1 MDIDI
6 QQIIIAAKAGG
17 KEIAK
22 YFGEVLE
29 LEEKSMASDFRTKAD
44 TEAEKAILTVLQEA
58 FPDFNIY
65 SEEVGKIDKKSD
77 YTFVIDPL
85 DGSNNFALGIP
96 TFCVSIGLLKRN
108 EIIAGVIHHPILNHT
123 YFAEKGKGA
132 WLEDSRRKV
141 NKESNMM
148 SSTIAYTYGYS
159 ASRELQESLIHE
171 LNKKRV
177 KRFLQNWCPTY
188 ELCLLAAGKIEG
200 IINNDNELYDYCAG
214 KLIAKEAGAKVTD
227 FDGNLEVN
235 DKSNIFIISNG
246 TKIHQELL
254 SLIK

>member
-22 YFGEVLE
+22 YFGEALE
-29 LEEKSMASDFRTKAD
+29 IEEKSMASDFRTKAD
-44 TEAEKAILTVLQEA
+44 TEAEKAILAVLQEA

-96 TFCVSIGLLKRN
+96 TFCVSIGLLKGD

-123 YFAEKGKGA
+123 YFTEKGKGA
-132 WLEDSRRKV
+132 WLEGNRLGV
-141 NKESNMM
+141 NKKSSMA
-148 SSTIAYTYGYS
+148 SSTFAYTCGYS
-159 ASRELQESLIHE
+159 TSSELEESLIHK

-177 KRFLQNWCPTY
+177 KRLLQSWCPTY

-200 IINNDNELYDYCAG
+200 IINNENELYDY
-214 KLIAKEAGAKVTD
+214 
-227 FDGNLEVN
+227 
-235 DKSNIFIISNG
+235 
-246 TKIHQELL
+246 
-254 SLIK
+254 